1 MFRRDYLM
9 NMIEQMTEAVGQIL
23 QLKRELKHQD
33 ALLVI
38 DELLDKRFGLSGK
51 LIRSL
56 SDKDLMAVLTTN
68 GVMETDKIQAIAVT
82 LKQESELHAELG
94 NEDASFASGLKALQ
108 LFMRLSLVDAE
119 PTLVNPSKEAG
130 LLLEQLKAYELPD
143 HAKQL
148 QAEWLEGEGQF
159 ARAEDVLYELME
171 DEAVSGEEVEAFYR
185 RLLYYDDEKL
195 EAGCLPREE
204 VQYGLDS
211 LASNK

>member
-23 QLKRELKHQD
+23 QLKKELKHQD

-38 DELLDKRFGLSGK
+38 DELLDKRFGISGN

-68 GVMETDKIQAIAVT
+68 GVIETDKLQAIAVT

-94 NEDASFASGLKALQ
+94 NEDASFVSGLKALQ
-108 LFMRLSLVDAE
+108 LFMRLSLVGAE
-119 PTLVNPSKEAG
+119 PTIANPSKEAEQ
-130 LLLEQLKAYELPD
+130 LLEQLKAYELPP

-148 QAEWLEGEGQF
+148 QAEWLEDEGQF
-159 ARAEDVLYELME
+159 ARAEDVLYELLE
-171 DEAVSGEEVEAFYR
+171 DEAVTNEEVEAFYR
-185 RLLYYDDEKL
+185 RLLFFEDDRL
-195 EAGCLPREE
+195 EAGGLPREE

-211 LASNK
+211 LISK

>member
-9 NMIEQMTEAVGQIL
+9 NMIEQMTEAIGQIL
-23 QLKRELKHQD
+23 QLKRELKHQE

-68 GVMETDKIQAIAVT
+68 GIIETDKIQAIAVT
-82 LKQESELHAELG
+82 FKQESELHAELG
-94 NEDASFASGLKALQ
+94 NEDASFVSGLKAVQ
-108 LFMRLSLVDAE
+108 LFMRLSLVGAE
-119 PTLVNPSKEAG
+119 PTIVNPTKEAEQ
-130 LLLEQLKAYELPD
+130 LLEQLKAYELPA

-159 ARAEDVLYELME
+159 ARAEDVLYELLE
-171 DEAVSGEEVEAFYR
+171 DEVIAKEEVEAFYR
-185 RLLYYDDEKL
+185 RILFCEDERL
-195 EAGCLPREE
+195 EAGGLPREE
-204 VQYGLDS
+204 VQYGLES
-211 LASNK
+211 LQA